1 MLFLTHNVQV
11 FVQCVVCVCINIY
24 VYSHIH
30 IYMYISLK
38 QTYHQRQHS
47 EVTNVLASFSYLWYV
62 RYMVLNYLFPDV
74 CQIWIKALVRNH
86 RMYRKCF
93 WLEKLTNILW
103 HTIIYSAQT
112 STLSLLFF
120 ASLFPIP
127 TSSFFWYKNSLVASL
142 QLQFYDDWMILA
154 RKQTGINSTVVTSV
168 PHLH

>member
-1 MLFLTHNVQV
+1 MYIH
-11 FVQCVVCVCINIY
+11 IY
-24 VYSHIH
+24 IY

-103 HTIIYSAQT
+103 PYHNILCPT

-120 ASLFPIP
+120 TSLFPIP
-127 TSSFFWYKNSLVASL
+127 TSSFFWYKKSFVASL
-142 QLQFYDDWMILA
+142 QLQFYDNWIITA
-154 RKQTGINSTVVTSV
+154 WKRTGINSTVVTSV

>member
-1 MLFLTHNVQV
+1 MYIH
-11 FVQCVVCVCINIY
+11 IY
-24 VYSHIH
+24 IY

-103 HTIIYSAQT
+103 PYHNILCPT

-120 ASLFPIP
+120 TSLFPIP
-127 TSSFFWYKNSLVASL
+127 TSSFSWYKKSFVASL
-142 QLQFYDDWMILA
+142 QLQFYDNWIITA
-154 RKQTGINSTVVTSV
+154 WKRTGINSTVVTSV

>member
-1 MLFLTHNVQV
+1 M
-11 FVQCVVCVCINIY
+11 CINIY

-62 RYMVLNYLFPDV
+62 RYMVLNYLFLDV

-120 ASLFPIP
+120 TSLFPIP
-127 TSSFFWYKNSLVASL
+127 TSSCFWYKNSFVASL
-142 QLQFYDDWMILA
+142 QLQFYDNWIIIA
-154 RKQTGINSTVVTSV
+154 WKRTGINSTVVTSV